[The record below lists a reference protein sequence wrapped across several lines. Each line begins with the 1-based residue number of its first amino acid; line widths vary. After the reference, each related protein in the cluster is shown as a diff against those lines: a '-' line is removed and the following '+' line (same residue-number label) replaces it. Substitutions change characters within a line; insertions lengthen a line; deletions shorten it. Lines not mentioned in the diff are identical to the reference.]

1 MRRFLVAL
9 ISAAIGATMCSFDVA
24 RADAIQKDD
33 IDIYILVDESSSL
46 SFSDIKRE
54 QEAVEGIIS
63 LDLLK
68 NKGIRVGIIPFS
80 SGPSSPRRLENCELV
95 PIDDGND
102 RVLKDCAKYIRRQ
115 FNEAGNTDF
124 AAAFKFVANIVA
136 SSKDLSRTSSIIL
149 LTDGNYDPDGD
160 EKSSV
165 AEKESLDTAL
175 AVLKESNV
183 SIWSLGFG
191 SANKTK
197 LDEYSDM
204 ASPRKNSNCDDVKPN
219 ARIVEPED
227 LIFQLQ
233 AIAAE
238 ATCTIVDPPTFT
250 PSERFI
256 HPLISTVII
265 KVNTVDGK
273 EPLLTTEF
281 GGSPCSNAWVNP
293 SDSDLV
299 FQCVVSPEASDSGF
313 WKVTASSGS
322 KASWQLVGDLV
333 IKFDQC
339 PSSTSLSL
347 ARADGDKINFAGA
360 TLWPVIEFDL
370 IDEAGEVIRLLGS
383 KIADVDLVDISE
395 IENKL
400 TAMDKNYILRAAVKT
415 TDGIPTL
422 NAKPANCPLDT
433 PLPTTTTTSTT
444 TTTTTTTTTIPPPPC
459 TPGVDCTCEER
470 GDCPFPWWKVILVIT
485 GLIAAIFGFKFW
497 KKSRIFPEGTVLEQQ
512 SPLVAN
518 SWINEQDIG
527 GVQKFALII
536 GSGDMLS
543 VEAYGG
549 EAQYLL
555 SYEGDQV
562 RIEIGGGEDG
572 EGGSE
577 NESKLEPLGVS
588 IRLEKPT
595 RDGFITFRIVKP
607 SNKDEN
613 PDEF

>member
-9 ISAAIGATMCSFDVA
+9 ICAGVGATMCFVDVV
-24 RADAIQKDD
+24 RADAVQKDD

-54 QEAVEGIIS
+54 QEAVKGIVS

-68 NKGIRVGIIPFS
+68 KRGIRVGVIPFS

-102 RVLKDCAKYIRRQ
+102 RVLKDCAKYIRPQ
-115 FNEAGNTDF
+115 FSEAGNTDF
-124 AAAFKFVANIVA
+124 AAAFKFVAKIVA
-136 SSKDLSRTSSIIL
+136 SSNSSSRTSSIIL
-149 LTDGNYDPDGD
+149 LTDGIYDPDGD

-165 AEKESLDTAL
+165 EEKESLDTAL

-204 ASPRKNSNCDDVKPN
+204 ASPRINSNCDDVKPN

-238 ATCTIVDPPTFT
+238 ATCTIIDEPKFT

-299 FQCVVSPEASDSGF
+299 FQCVVSPKANDSGF
-313 WKVTASSGS
+313 WTVVASTGS
-322 KASWQLVGDLV
+322 KATWQLVGDLV

-339 PSSTSLSL
+339 PLPTSLSL

-370 IDEAGEVIRLLGS
+370 IDEAGEAVRLLGS
-383 KIADVDLVDISE
+383 KIADADPVDISE
-395 IENKL
+395 IGSKL
-400 TAMDKNYILRAAVKT
+400 APGDKKYTLRAAVKT
-415 TDGIPTL
+415 TEGIPRL
-422 NAKPANCPLDT
+422 NAISASCVLST
-433 PLPTTTTTSTT
+433 PPTTTTSTT
-444 TTTTTTTTTIPPPPC
+444 STTSTIPPTPC

-470 GDCPFPWWKVILVIT
+470 GDCPPPWVLIILT
-485 GLIAAIFGFKFW
+485 TLGLIAAVFGFRFW

-518 SWINEQDIG
+518 SWINEQNISG
-527 GVQKFALII
+527 LRKFALVI

-543 VEAYGG
+543 VESYGG

-555 SYEGDQV
+555 SHAGDQV
-562 RIEIGGGEDG
+562 RIQI
-572 EGGSE
+572 EGGDGDSE
-577 NESKLEPLGVS
+577 KEIKLEPFGLP
-588 IRLEKPT
+588 IRIEKPT
-595 RDGFITFRIVKP
+595 RDGFITFRIVVP
-607 SNKDEN
+607 SNEDEN
-613 PDEF
+613 NDDF

>member
-165 AEKESLDTAL
+165 AEKEGLDTAL
-175 AVLKESNV
+175 AVLKNSNV

-238 ATCTIVDPPTFT
+238 ATCTIVDEPTFT
-250 PSERFI
+250 PSDRFI

-265 KVNTVDGK
+265 KVNTVDGE

-299 FQCVVSPEASDSGF
+299 FQCVVSPKASDSGF
-313 WKVTASSGS
+313 WTVDASPGS
-322 KASWQLVGDLV
+322 KATWQLVGDLV

-347 ARADGDKINFAGA
+347 ARADGGKIDFAGA

-370 IDEAGEVIRLLGS
+370 IDEAGEVIRSLGS
-383 KIADVDLVDISE
+383 KIADADPVDISE
-395 IENKL
+395 IGSKL
-400 TAMDKNYILRAAVKT
+400 TAEDKNYILRAAVKT
-415 TDGIPTL
+415 TEGIPRL
-422 NAKPANCPLDT
+422 NAVPASCVLST
-433 PLPTTTTTSTT
+433 LPPTTTTSTT
-444 TTTTTTTTTIPPPPC
+444 STTSTIPPPPC

-470 GDCPFPWWKVILVIT
+470 GDCPPPWLLIILTIL
-485 GLIAAIFGFKFW
+485 GAIAAFFGFRFW
-497 KKSRIFPEGTVLEQQ
+497 KNSRIFPEGTVLEQQ

-518 SWINEQDIG
+518 SWINEQDISG
-527 GVQKFALII
+527 LRKFALII

-543 VEAYGG
+543 VEMYGA

-555 SYEGDQV
+555 SHAGDQV

-577 NESKLEPLGVS
+577 KEIKLEPFGLP

-595 RDGFITFRIVKP
+595 RDGFITIRIVIP
-607 SNKDEN
+607 SNEDEN
-613 PDEF
+613 QEDF

>member
-9 ISAAIGATMCSFDVA
+9 ICAGVGATMCFVDVL
-24 RADAIQKDD
+24 RADAVQKDD

-54 QEAVEGIIS
+54 QEAVEGIVS

-68 NKGIRVGIIPFS
+68 KRGIRVGVIPFS

-115 FNEAGNTDF
+115 FSEAGNTDF
-124 AAAFKFVANIVA
+124 AAAFKFVAKIVA
-136 SSKDLSRTSSIIL
+136 SSNSSSRTSSIIL
-149 LTDGNYDPDGD
+149 LTDGIYDPDGD

-165 AEKESLDTAL
+165 EEKESLDTAL

-204 ASPRKNSNCDDVKPN
+204 ASPRINSNCDDVKPN

-238 ATCTIVDPPTFT
+238 ATCTIIDEPTFT

-273 EPLLTTEF
+273 EPVLETEV
-281 GGSPCSNAWVNP
+281 GGLPCSDAWVNP

-299 FQCVVSPEASDSGF
+299 FQCVVSPKAKDSGI
-313 WKVTASSGS
+313 WTVVASTGS
-322 KASWQLVGDLV
+322 KATWQLVGDLV

-339 PSSTSLSL
+339 PLPTSLSL

-360 TLWPVIEFDL
+360 TLWPEIEFDL
-370 IDEAGEVIRLLGS
+370 IDEAGAVVRLLGS
-383 KIADVDLVDISE
+383 KIADAGSVDISE
-395 IENKL
+395 VASKL
-400 TAMDKNYILRAAVKT
+400 TTGDKKYTLRAAVKT
-415 TDGIPTL
+415 TEGIPRL
-422 NAKPANCPLDT
+422 NAVSAICVLAT
-433 PLPTTTTTSTT
+433 PPTT
-444 TTTTTTTTTIPPPPC
+444 TTTTTTTTTIPPPPPC

-470 GDCPFPWWKVILVIT
+470 GDCPPPWVLIILT
-485 GLIAAIFGFKFW
+485 TLGLIAAVFGFRFW

-518 SWINEQDIG
+518 SWINEQNISG
-527 GVQKFALII
+527 LRKFALVI

-543 VEAYGG
+543 VESYGG

-555 SYEGDQV
+555 SHAGDQV
-562 RIEIGGGEDG
+562 RIQI
-572 EGGSE
+572 EGGDGDSE
-577 NESKLEPLGVS
+577 KEIKLEPFGLP
-588 IRLEKPT
+588 IRIEKPT
-595 RDGFITFRIVKP
+595 RDGFITFRIVVP
-607 SNKDEN
+607 SNEDEN
-613 PDEF
+613 NDDF

>member
-1 MRRFLVAL
+1 MRKFLVAL
-9 ISAAIGATMCSFDVA
+9 ICAAVGATLCTLDVA
-24 RADAIQKDD
+24 RADAVQKDD

-54 QEAVEGIIS
+54 QEAVEGIVS

-68 NKGIRVGIIPFS
+68 KRGIRVGIIPFS

-102 RVLKDCAKYIRRQ
+102 RVLKDCARYIRRQ
-115 FNEAGNTDF
+115 FGEAGNTDF
-124 AAAFKFVANIVA
+124 AAAFKFVAKIVA
-136 SSKDLSRTSSIIL
+136 LSNGSSRTSSIIL

-160 EKSSV
+160 LKSSV
-165 AEKESLDTAL
+165 EERESLDTSL

-191 SANKTK
+191 SANQAN
-197 LDEYSDM
+197 LDEYSNM
-204 ASPRKNSNCDDVKPN
+204 ASPRINSNCDDVKPN

-238 ATCTIVDPPTFT
+238 ATCTVVDPPTST

-273 EPLLTTEF
+273 EPLLLTEF
-281 GGSPCSNAWVNP
+281 DGSPCSNAWVNP

-299 FQCVVSPEASDSGF
+299 FQCVVSPKASDSGF

-322 KASWQLVGDLV
+322 KATWQLVGDLT

-339 PSSTSLSL
+339 PSATSLSL

-360 TLWPVIEFDL
+360 TLWPEIEFDL
-370 IDEAGEVIRLLGS
+370 IDEAGEVVRLLGS
-383 KIADVDLVDISE
+383 EIANADPVDISE
-395 IENKL
+395 TTSKL
-400 TAMDKNYILRAAVKT
+400 TAGDENYTLRAAVKT
-415 TDGIPTL
+415 TEGIPRL
-422 NAKPANCPLDT
+422 NAISASCVLST
-433 PLPTTTTTSTT
+433 PPTTTTSTT
-444 TTTTTTTTTIPPPPC
+444 STTSTIPPPPPC

-470 GDCPFPWWKVILVIT
+470 GDCPPPWLWIFLT
-485 GLIAAIFGFKFW
+485 TFGLIASGFSFRFW
-497 KKSRIFPEGTVLEQQ
+497 KKSRVFPEGTVLEQQ

-518 SWINEQDIG
+518 SWINEQDISG
-527 GVQKFALII
+527 LRKFALII
-536 GSGDMLS
+536 GSGDTLL
-543 VEAYGG
+543 VESYGG
-549 EAQYLL
+549 GAQYLL
-555 SYEGDQV
+555 SRAGDQV
-562 RIEIGGGEDG
+562 RIQI
-572 EGGSE
+572 EGD
-577 NESKLEPLGVS
+577 NEKEFKLEPFGLP

-595 RDGFITFRIVKP
+595 KDGFVAFRIVIP
-607 SNKDEN
+607 SNEDEN
-613 PDEF
+613 QDNF